1 LGGSPSAELAKTHNV
16 SEVFALADGTK
27 ARLAGWVASKSEV
40 GGVLFLQLRD
50 GTGFLQLVARK
61 PGKAYEEALSASKEE
76 AVVAEGVV
84 RSDPRAP
91 GGKELLLTS
100 LEVVARADA
109 WPITPSIVKS
119 PKAYF
124 DLRHLTIRG
133 RKAQALAK
141 VRAELF
147 RLAFE
152 FFSSRG
158 FTYITA
164 PLIVQ
169 AAVEGGATLFKLDYF
184 GREAYLSQSAQFYE
198 EAAICSLEKVFV
210 IQPAFRAEKSRTPK
224 HLTEFWMIEAEMAF
238 ADQEDN
244 MRLQEEFVSY
254 LAGKIKESCARQL
267 ETLGRDFTPPRPPFP
282 RLTYDSARELAA
294 EKGFGFPWGEDI
306 TTEAERSLSSSFD
319 VPFFI
324 TDYPLSARS
333 FYHMTRP
340 DRPDVTLSADLMAPE
355 GYGEIATGG
364 QRIHD
369 YETLKRR
376 IEALDLPASSFQW
389 YLELRRYGMP
399 PHSGFGIGVERL
411 LRWICGIRNIRYVT
425 LFPRTPARVYP

>member
-1 LGGSPSAELAKTHNV
+1 MQRPRINGAAE
-16 SEVFALADGTK
+16 ALTLPEG
-27 ARLAGWVASKSEV
+27 ARVTLAGWVTAKREV
-40 GGVLFLQLRD
+40 GGVVFLLLRD
-50 GTGFLQLVARK
+50 GSGFLQLVAKK
-61 PGKAYEEALSASKEE
+61 PGAAYEQARSVSKEE
-76 AVVAEGVV
+76 AILAEGVL
-84 RSDPRAP
+84 RSDARAP
-91 GGKELLLTS
+91 GGKELVLSS
-100 LEVVARADA
+100 LEVVAHADA

-119 PKAYF
+119 AKAYF

-133 RKAQALAK
+133 RRAQAIAK
-141 VRAELF
+141 IRSELF

-152 FFSSRG
+152 FFTSRG

-184 GREAYLSQSAQFYE
+184 GKEAYLSQSAQFYE
-198 EAAICSLEKVFV
+198 EAAICALEKVFV

-238 ADQEDN
+238 ATQEDN
-244 MRLQEEFVSY
+244 MRLQEELVAF
-254 LAGKIKESCARQL
+254 LASQLKERCAEQL
-267 ETLGRDFTPPRPPFP
+267 RLLGRTFTPPLPPFP
-282 RLTYDSARELAA
+282 RLTYDEARRMAE
-294 EKGFGFPWGEDI
+294 EKGVGFPWGEDI
-306 TTEAERSLSSSFD
+306 SAEAERALSSSFQA
-319 VPFFI
+319 PFFV
-324 TDYPLSARS
+324 TEYPLSARS

-340 DRPDVTLSADLMAPE
+340 DRPEVTLSADLLAPE

-369 YETLKRR
+369 YETLRQR
-376 IEALDLPASSFQW
+376 IEKLDLPAPSFQW

-399 PHSGFGIGVERL
+399 PHAGFGIGVERL
-411 LRWICGIRNIRYVT
+411 LRWICGIRNIRYTT